1 MLSRL
6 FSINS
11 DCNAVQISAE
21 TILAKLY
28 LKRKQFRQ
36 NCLCRYLYSIAM
48 GVQISAQPYKYMWQH
63 CAAKYY
69 KFQGTLPLPLK
80 KWYSLASL
88 GLKFAQFL
96 MSSMKVLIM
105 TMMTCLQFIND
116 QIRYHVKIELGN
128 QLWRVFT
135 IHTHFILLLVC

>member
-1 MLSRL
+1 
-6 FSINS
+6 
-11 DCNAVQISAE
+11 
-21 TILAKLY
+21 
-28 LKRKQFRQ
+28 
-36 NCLCRYLYSIAM
+36 
-48 GVQISAQPYKYMWQH
+48 MWQH

-96 MSSMKVLIM
+96 MSSMKVLIL